1 MAKKKGLPKNTLKV
15 KLASG
20 NIEPVKGP
28 FSKLRKESKPKGSKF
43 KLPKKPTVN
52 AQYKRP
58 RGRPPKNS
66 VWNSNSGEYVNL
78 IKYPKDIVKAA
89 NERLRKLEKVFKWG
103 KTGETKSLAE
113 SSERYQ
119 NMLRYR
125 ESYPLTK
132 GKIYKTDNDGRG
144 LRFISKKGYIDK
156 NGIYQRG
163 FEDLTD
169 QEKEYYVNEL
179 IKFMES
185 ASSTKTGIH
194 EAHRKS
200 YETFMKNNGSKVGNL
215 TYDEYLDFFGQYNQK
230 VVADANAHFSYSDL
244 SKALFNIKIDVA
256 LRDNQLSDI
265 MQKIHSGRREDW
277 ADIPK
282 RYLLNI

>member
-1 MAKKKGLPKNTLKV
+1 MAKKKGLLKNTLKISV
-15 KLASG
+15 ASG
-20 NIEPVKGP
+20 DIKPVKGP
-28 FSKLRKESKPKGSKF
+28 FSKLRKQSKPKRSNF
-43 KLPKKPTVN
+43 KLPKKPSIN

-66 VWNSNSGEYVNL
+66 VWNSNTGEYVNL

-103 KTGETKSLAE
+103 KNGETKSLAE

-132 GKIYKTDNDGRG
+132 GKIYTTDKEGKG
-144 LRFISKKGYIDK
+144 LRFINATEFKK
-156 NGIYQRG
+156 
-163 FEDLTD
+163 LSD

-215 TYDEYLDFFGQYNQK
+215 TYDEYLEFFGQYNQK
-230 VVADANAHFSYSDL
+230 VVADANAHFSYTDL

-277 ADIPK
+277 NDIPK
-282 RYLLNI
+282 RYMLNI